1 MASSSV
7 EFVLNGHAI
16 RAEGFSAQT
25 TLLDF
30 LRSRGLTGAKEGCAE
45 GECGACAVVM
55 VRPRFEAN
63 TGTSAYV
70 PVNSCLLFLPM
81 AAGQEIYTV
90 EALAEGGPLGP
101 VQQAMVDFGGSQCG
115 YCTPGFVMS
124 MFAEQYRPDREGPCD
139 LHALTGNL
147 CRCTGYRP
155 IRDAALSLGGAP
167 SDGFRARLDAP
178 APEVGP
184 VSYDGF
190 SRPRTLAECLAL
202 LAEHSEARLI
212 AGGTDL
218 VVESNLRQR
227 RFTHL
232 IGVEGVDELRQFR
245 DSEEEL
251 EIGAALTLSQID
263 ERADILPPAWHE
275 WLTLFASPLIRNRA
289 TLGGNIATASPIG
302 DGPPLLLALDAHVRI
317 AGPQGLRTLPLREF
331 FLDYRK
337 TALGTGELLVSVIL
351 PKPFPGIARF
361 YKAAKRR
368 MDDISTVAA
377 CFAIDLDAA
386 GRVRRVRLAY
396 GGVAAV
402 PVRATEAED
411 ALLGAPWTEAA
422 VERAQKILARTLHP
436 IGDHRGS
443 AAYRLALAQSLLA
456 KFWWQQQAEAA
467 A

>member
-1 MASSSV
+1 MAPSSV

-16 RAEGFSAQT
+16 RAERFSAQT

-30 LRSRGLTGAKEGCAE
+30 LRWRGLTGAKEGCAE

-55 VRPRFEAN
+55 VRPRGDGAGA
-63 TGTSAYV
+63 GTYV

-90 EALAEGGPLGP
+90 EALAEGGALGP

-124 MFAEQYRPDREGPCD
+124 MFAEQYRPGREGPCD
-139 LHALTGNL
+139 IHALTGNL

-155 IRDAALSLGGAP
+155 IRDAALSLGPAP
-167 SDGFRARLDAP
+167 ADKFRARLDAP

-184 VSYDGF
+184 VNYDGF
-190 SRPRTLAECLAL
+190 SRPKTLAECLAL
-202 LAEHSEARLI
+202 LAEHPEARLI
-212 AGGTDL
+212 AGGTGL
-218 VVESNLRQR
+218 VVESNLRLR
-227 RFTHL
+227 RFPRL
-232 IGVEGVDELRQFR
+232 ISVEGLDQLRQLR
-245 DSEEEL
+245 DSEKEL
-251 EIGAALTLSQID
+251 EIGAALTLSEID
-263 ERADILPPAWHE
+263 KRADDLPHVWHE
-275 WLTLFASPLIRNRA
+275 WLALFASPLIRNRA

-302 DGPPLLLALDAHVRI
+302 DGPPLLLALDAEVRI
-317 AGPQGLRTLPLREF
+317 AGPQGLRTLALHEF

-337 TALGTGELLVSVIL
+337 TALGPAELLVSIIL
-351 PKPFPGIARF
+351 PKPFPAHSRF

-386 GRVRRVRLAY
+386 GRVRRARLAY

-402 PVRATEAED
+402 PVRALDAED
-411 ALLGAPWTEAA
+411 ALLGAPWNYTA